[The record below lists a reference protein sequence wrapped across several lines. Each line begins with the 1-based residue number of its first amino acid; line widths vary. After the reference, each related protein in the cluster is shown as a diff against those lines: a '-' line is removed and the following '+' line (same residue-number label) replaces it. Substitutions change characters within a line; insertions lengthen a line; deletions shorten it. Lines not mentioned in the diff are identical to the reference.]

1 MVSKRFS
8 TSGPVRRG
16 LHWVMVFLL
25 TGLLLACSPEASRTR
40 GGGSGGDIGNRAQEV
55 QLRPG
60 GPRIIYYNTPKE
72 GEASQLAGMTVE

>member
-1 MVSKRFS
+1 MVI
-8 TSGPVRRG
+8 
-16 LHWVMVFLL
+16 LL
-25 TGLLLACSPEASRTR
+25 TALLLACSPEASRSR

-55 QLRPG
+55 QLHPG